1 MTKQASDHAISV
13 IKAGLSA
20 VPGVGGPIASLI
32 GDYVPSAAE
41 RSTRLAMEELRQRID
56 SLGDRIDPGA
66 VNQEEFAELFKSC
79 YLVIVRTHQQ
89 KNEAPLFVLSR
100 IFFCE
105 KVIPINSHIQN
116 SITLFTAWTSSLLA
130 LWKR

>member
-32 GDYVPSAAE
+32 GDYVPSATE